1 MDKFLNIP
9 LDEETRKWLD
19 KEAKKNGRAVRRQ
32 AAEIIKDAM
41 RKDKEV
47 CR

>member
-1 MDKFLNIP
+1 MDEFLNIP

-32 AAEIIKDAM
+32 AAEIIKEAK
-41 RKDKEV
+41 RKATEG
-47 CR
+47 RR